1 MADSGGQ
8 ETASEWLPITRFLRS
23 ARSGDDQAMDRLYQA
38 VYPALHKMASSRP
51 GVYRG
56 ATISPTVVVNELFL
70 KIADST
76 AFESNDRQHFFAT
89 CARAMRFI
97 VADFARSALALKNGG
112 EYEHCRFTTEL
123 AEQPDHAQELLD
135 LHSALDDLD
144 RVDPRQRQLV
154 ELKFFGG
161 LNYAEIA
168 ELQQCSERTIK
179 REWVKARAFLV
190 ARSAAGMV

>member
-1 MADSGGQ
+1 MADSDGR
-8 ETASEWLPITRFLRS
+8 EAPNDYLPITRFLRS
-23 ARSGDDQAMDRLYQA
+23 AHQGDEQAIDRLYEA
-38 VYPALHKMASSRP
+38 VYPVLHKMASSRP

-56 ATISPTVVVNELFL
+56 ATVSPTVVVNELFL

-112 EYEHCRFTTEL
+112 QYEHCRFTTEL
-123 AEQPDHAQELLD
+123 AEQPDRAQKLLD
-135 LHSALDDLD
+135 LHAALDDLD

-179 REWVKARAFLV
+179 RDWVKARAFLV
-190 ARSAAGMV
+190 ARSAVGLA